1 MSDHKFTME
10 EEYTIG
16 IASGFQVSGKD
27 YYSINFETLEQAEAH
42 KKALEDSPKRE
53 QTETRSYPKPKEKK
67 HGKK

>member
-1 MSDHKFTME
+1 ME

-16 IASGFQVSGKD
+16 IASGFQVSGENYFSK
-27 YYSINFETLEQAEAH
+27 NFATLKEAEAL
-42 KKALEDSPKRE
+42 KKELEESPKRE

>member
-1 MSDHKFTME
+1 ME
-10 EEYTIG
+10 KEEYTIG

-27 YYSINFETLEQAEAH
+27 YYSRNLATLKEAEAL
-42 KKALEDSPKRE
+42 KKELEESPKRE